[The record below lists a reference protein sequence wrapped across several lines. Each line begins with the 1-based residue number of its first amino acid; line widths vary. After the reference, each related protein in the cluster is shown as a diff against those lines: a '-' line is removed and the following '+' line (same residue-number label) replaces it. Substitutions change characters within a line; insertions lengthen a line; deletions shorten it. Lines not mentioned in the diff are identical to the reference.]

1 MKKVAFYIDNKRI
14 SQVDCSKILIGNPG
28 IGGTE
33 YLFYSTTYLLM
44 LHATDN
50 FNIVLL
56 TSVSAI
62 LPSDFNYKTVGTKK
76 DAINFCEKENYDIL
90 IVKYEEKDYKP
101 NIFKNINGNL
111 NIFVWAHN
119 IIPNHILT
127 IIDKTK
133 AISKIINVG
142 REQLDLYRDH
152 NVFYKSTY
160 IYNSLNVKPIE
171 YYLENTIPFEKRK
184 NEVTYLGSLVPIKGF
199 HILAK
204 AWPKILEKCP
214 DAHLNVIGSGTV
226 YGDAKLGKYGIA
238 EENYE
243 NEFMPYL
250 TDKNGDILPS
260 VTFYGKLGDEKF
272 KVLAKT
278 KVGVPNP
285 SGLSETFCLSAVEM
299 ELYGCRIVTKKYV
312 GFLDTVPPKA
322 GLLYSNEK
330 DISSAL
336 LKELNSTKNYYTENY
351 NFIENKFEESII
363 LNKWIKSLGTNCYE
377 ETTCRIRY
385 QNIFYNF
392 KFLREINRCI
402 KYILPF
408 GYLLP
413 TIDTYIKIWNKL
425 FPNHTLKTPY

>member
-1 MKKVAFYIDNKRI
+1 MKKVAFYIDNNKI
-14 SQVDCSKILIGNPG
+14 SKVDCSKILTGNPG

-50 FNIVLL
+50 LNIVLL
-56 TSVSAI
+56 TSDSAI

-76 DAINFCEKENYDIL
+76 DAIEFCEKENYDIL
-90 IVKYEEKDYKP
+90 IVKYEEKDYNP

-152 NVFYKSTY
+152 NAFYKSTY
-160 IYNSLNVKPIE
+160 IYNSLNVRPIE
-171 YYLENTIPFEKRK
+171 YYLENSIPFEKRK

-243 NEFMPYL
+243 NIFMPYL

-260 VTFYGKLGDEKF
+260 VTFYGKLGNEKYDI
-272 KVLAKT
+272 LART

-285 SGLSETFCLSAVEM
+285 LGYSETFCLSAVEM

-312 GFLDTVPPKA
+312 GYLDTIPQSGGQLFVNENCLFQYIIEELKKKTYNDFHITYNYINSLFSKTYICQQWFD
-322 GLLYSNEK
+322 LLSNKNESNFEL
-330 DISSAL
+330 INSS
-336 LKELNSTKNYYTENY
+336 
-351 NFIENKFEESII
+351 
-363 LNKWIKSLGTNCYE
+363 
-377 ETTCRIRY
+377 
-385 QNIFYNF
+385 YNF
-392 KFLREINRCI
+392 KFLREFNRKLKGKI
-402 KYILPF
+402 PF
-408 GYLLP
+408 GFLMP
-413 TIDTYIKIWNKL
+413 TIDEYIRIINIFLPFIKIKKL
-425 FPNHTLKTPY
+425 Y